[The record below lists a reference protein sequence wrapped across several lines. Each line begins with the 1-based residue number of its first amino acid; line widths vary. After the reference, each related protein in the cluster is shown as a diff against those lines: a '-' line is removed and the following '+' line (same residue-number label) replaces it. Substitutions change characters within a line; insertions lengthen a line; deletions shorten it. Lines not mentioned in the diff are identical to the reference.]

1 MAHSDKTTTLG
12 LPDNDA
18 AEHRMRRALGLELT
32 ASSRTPRQSR
42 ARNQGRTRFIDD
54 GEVPVVML
62 TGRHRPEAPDA
73 VREQMAVLQ
82 SALDSERMQ
91 RLAAERALAEA
102 QATVQNLQ
110 TKLAHAE
117 MASAEALATERRV
130 RLLAE
135 ATLQGQVTASAAQRQ
150 NRAADP
156 AQSAAGRRIPG
167 RRAKP
172 STAAE
177 PEPVKWWLP
186 SYQAKMRKQRR

>member
-1 MAHSDKTTTLG
+1 
-12 LPDNDA
+12 
-18 AEHRMRRALGLELT
+18 MRRALGLEPA
-32 ASSRTPRQSR
+32 ASSRTPRLSR
-42 ARNQGRTRFIDD
+42 ARNPGRARFIDD
-54 GEVPVVML
+54 GDVPVVML
-62 TGRHRPEAPDA
+62 SGRHRPEAQDA
-73 VREQMAVLQ
+73 VREQMAALQ

-117 MASAEALATERRV
+117 IASAEALAAERRA

-135 ATLQGQVTASAAQRQ
+135 ATVQGQADRER
-150 NRAADP
+150 RANGEP
-156 AQSAAGRRIPG
+156 GRRSGAAGRWPRGYPG
-167 RRAKP
+167 AGAKP

-186 SYQAKMRKQRR
+186 SYQAKMKRRKQKR